1 MVKGFYHDRG
11 LCAFSIHELFRLR
24 LAEDT
29 NGKMRLTISLR
40 AQIESAAARLRE
52 LNEAITRGSV
62 KRDDAWADACKE
74 FHQSYDALAFPG
86 GLDNEI
92 SGLKSGDASSIEM
105 AVTFLEVDAMFFRSG
120 YIKEELLTRLKNA
133 DLTSSQVQ
141 RLSAAI
147 LNVVDDRD
155 CREFRRY
162 CQLGPVNTNEVLR

>member
-1 MVKGFYHDRG
+1 M
-11 LCAFSIHELFRLR
+11 
-24 LAEDT
+24 
-29 NGKMRLTISLR
+29 SLR

-162 CQLGPVNTNEVLR
+162 CQLARRLNSSDLANNLRARADAGDANIARRARWVLDAIDTK